1 MSEAHVPCGPIER
14 GLKYYID
21 YDSQKGYVPT
31 RGPFDTLA
39 EAQAEFDKLPH
50 ELRYRLRGPNNTV
63 HAECNAGNVF
73 RHLPPRIFKNS
84 R

>member
-1 MSEAHVPCGPIER
+1 MSWEKRKNG
-14 GLKYYID
+14 YWID
-21 YDSQKGYVPT
+21 HDTRKGFVAT

-39 EAQAEFDKLPH
+39 EAVAEFEELPH

-63 HAECNAGNVF
+63 YVESNSGNVF
-73 RHLPPRIFKNS
+73 RHSPPITFRNN